1 MRIHRKFLLAA
12 MITAGALAAG
22 NPASAQTMK
31 EALALAY
38 SNNPS
43 INAQRAGT
51 RATDEA
57 VAIAKSGYRP
67 TLSGS
72 AYQSKTWTETRSPL
86 GTTTT
91 RLAPGGFGVEISQNL
106 FDGFRTQNNVRSAK
120 AAVMASRE
128 TLRNVEQNILFD
140 AASVYMDVLRD
151 RAVADYR
158 RQALAFLQEQ
168 VRSESSRFE
177 VGESTR
183 TDVAQARGRRAAA
196 EAQLAAAQA
205 QLKSSIA
212 IFVQVVGREPRN
224 LRSPKAVTNLIPS
237 NMNTALD
244 VARTN
249 HPAIKATK
257 HLVDQALFNVKSS
270 EGELLPTVSLNGSVN
285 RDINTGVNTD
295 RNSAS
300 VTARL
305 SVPIYQGG
313 RVSATVR
320 QNKEVLGQRRIEVDE
335 AVDNV
340 RAAVVSAYSQLEA
353 ARASVIANQT
363 QLEAANLA
371 LQGSIEERKVGQRTT
386 LDVLNTQQE
395 VINAQIAL
403 AQARRDLV
411 VASYA
416 ALSAIGKLDVPT
428 LKLSVARYEPEDHYH
443 AVKDKW
449 YGLRTPD
456 GQ

>member
-12 MITAGALAAG
+12 LITAGALMSG
-22 NPASAQTMK
+22 GTASAQTMK

-38 SNNPS
+38 ANNPS

-51 RATDEA
+51 RAADEA

-72 AYQSKTWTETRSPL
+72 AYQGKTWAETRSPF
-86 GTTTT
+86 GKTTT

-106 FDGFRTQNNVRSAK
+106 FDGFRTQNNVRASK
-120 AAVMASRE
+120 SAVMASRE

-158 RQALAFLQEQ
+158 RQSLAFLEEQ

-196 EAQLAAAQA
+196 QAQLAGAQA
-205 QLKSSIA
+205 QLKTSIA
-212 IFVQVVGREPRN
+212 IFMQVIGREPKN
-224 LRSPKAVTNLIPS
+224 LRSPKPVTALIPS
-237 NMNTALD
+237 SMNTALE
-244 VARTN
+244 VARSN

-257 HLVDQALFNVKSS
+257 HLVDQALFNVKSA
-270 EGELLPTVSLNGSVN
+270 EGELLPTLSLNGGVS
-285 RDINTGVNTD
+285 RDFDTGVNTD
-295 RNSAS
+295 RDSAS

-371 LQGSIEERKVGQRTT
+371 LQGAIEERKVGQRTT

-395 VINAQIAL
+395 VIDAQIAL

-428 LKLSVARYEPEDHYH
+428 LKLAVARYEPEDHYQ